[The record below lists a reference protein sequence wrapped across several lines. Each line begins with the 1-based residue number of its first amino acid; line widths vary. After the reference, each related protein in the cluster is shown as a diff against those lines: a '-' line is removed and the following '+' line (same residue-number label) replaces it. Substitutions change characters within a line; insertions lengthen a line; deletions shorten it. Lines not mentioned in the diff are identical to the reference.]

1 MPANDFFQKMCKEAM
16 NEVASGDKGWKEI
29 DSNTLI
35 LACFGMLTNHLSS
48 RLVKP
53 LWFAATSIFAAAIVY
68 SVQHMLGV

>member
-16 NEVASGDKGWKEI
+16 NEIASGDKGWREV

-48 RLVKP
+48 KLVRP
-53 LWFAATSIFAAAIVY
+53 LWFAAGSIGAAALVF
-68 SVQHMLGV
+68 GVKQLVGM